1 MDTALGHLVLRLR
14 GLRDL
19 LEHLRLQGRLLLRS
33 LPRQEGPALA
43 GRPEV
48 QLRTAVE
55 WNQPDT
61 RWQNGRLPSATR

>member
-1 MDTALGHLVLRLR
+1 MDTTPGHLVLRLR

-19 LEHLRLQGRLLLRS
+19 LEHLRLQGRFLLRS

-48 QLRTAVE
+48 QLRH
-55 WNQPDT
+55 PP
-61 RWQNGRLPSATR
+61 RFLRSLPLPRGD